1 MSKKFKNTCSKM
13 TKKLLRTRYN
23 EIERGKKM
31 EEFKSG
37 FVTLIGKT
45 NVGKSTL
52 LNALV
57 GEKVAITAN
66 KAQTTRT
73 EIRAIVNRK
82 NAQIIFL
89 DTPGIHRPKN
99 KLGETMLETAYGS
112 MKEVDVILFLVD
124 ATKKEITKGDTI
136 LLEKIKEAKKP
147 TILLLNKIDLI
158 VKEELLPLIQKYR
171 QEYDFT
177 AVIPISAMQNNKKEI
192 ETILSEIE
200 KNLKPGPAYYDIEEY
215 TDQTMR
221 DLVEETIREKALR
234 LLQEEIPHEIYVE
247 CEKMKR
253 TRTQTKEP
261 IYQVEAVIYCN
272 RNSHKGII
280 IGKGG
285 AMLKKIGTYARED
298 LEKMLGTKVN
308 LKLWVKVKEDWQNN
322 DYILKKFKKQD

>member
-1 MSKKFKNTCSKM
+1 M

-82 NAQIIFL
+82 NAQIIF
-89 DTPGIHRPKN
+89 
-99 KLGETMLETAYGS
+99 LETAYGS

-253 TRTQTKEP
+253 TKTQTKEP

>member
-1 MSKKFKNTCSKM
+1 M

-253 TRTQTKEP
+253 TNTQTKEP

>member
-1 MSKKFKNTCSKM
+1 M

-253 TRTQTKEP
+253 TKTQTKEP

-298 LEKMLGTKVN
+298 LEEMLGTKVN

>member
-1 MSKKFKNTCSKM
+1 M

-200 KNLKPGPAYYDIEEY
+200 KNLKPGAAYYDIEEY

-253 TRTQTKEP
+253 TKTQTKEP

>member
-1 MSKKFKNTCSKM
+1 M

>member
-1 MSKKFKNTCSKM
+1 
-13 TKKLLRTRYN
+13 
-23 EIERGKKM
+23 M

>member
-1 MSKKFKNTCSKM
+1 M

-215 TDQTMR
+215 TDQTMH

-253 TRTQTKEP
+253 TKTQTKEP

>member
-1 MSKKFKNTCSKM
+1 M

-200 KNLKPGPAYYDIEEY
+200 KNLKPGPAYYDIE
-215 TDQTMR
+215 
-221 DLVEETIREKALR
+221 
-234 LLQEEIPHEIYVE
+234 
-247 CEKMKR
+247 
-253 TRTQTKEP
+253 
-261 IYQVEAVIYCN
+261 
-272 RNSHKGII
+272 
-280 IGKGG
+280 
-285 AMLKKIGTYARED
+285 
-298 LEKMLGTKVN
+298 
-308 LKLWVKVKEDWQNN
+308 
-322 DYILKKFKKQD
+322 